1 MDYRS
6 LLRGQYVKFPRYIWT
21 LLMYRR
27 RTRNCLLL
35 VVYSVCV
42 YTVWNISFLHTEHSP
57 VADSVMSPSQSR
69 AAAAGRDVNND
80 VTVTTQRR
88 DVIVHVTWFYPP
100 NTSLRFHEA
109 MCLLA
114 VQRYVRPRKIL
125 LWYDAASTPPTGAWW
140 QFARQSVAHLLPVPY
155 QRPTSVYNRTL
166 MVPEHQSDVV
176 RLTVLEEFGGL
187 YVDLDVIIV
196 RPVDSLLSYDVIMG
210 AETPMM
216 LGSGFIFVTRTNATF
231 IRLWRQAY
239 ADNFD
244 DSDWNRHSVYV
255 PMELAKQHPN
265 LIHVEWFSINRP
277 NWNERQ
283 WLYTTGK
290 LWDWSEN
297 YAVHLWY
304 REHPTN
310 IAYDP
315 LTIRHLNTTTGEV
328 LRLIYYENPRLL
340 RVLPPVTNI
349 STIGVGNRQA
359 K

>member
-1 MDYRS
+1 MDDRS
-6 LLRGQYVKFPRYIWT
+6 LPSGQCVKLRGHIWT
-21 LLMYRR
+21 VLVYRR
-27 RTRNCLLL
+27 RSQHCLLL
-35 VVYSVCV
+35 IVYSICV
-42 YTVWNISFLHTEHSP
+42 YIVWNMSFLDTDHSSATNP
-57 VADSVMSPSQSR
+57 VTPQSQSR
-69 AAAAGRDVNND
+69 ATAAAGRGVNSD
-80 VTVTTQRR
+80 ITVDTHRR

-100 NTSLRFHEA
+100 RTVLRFHEA

-125 LWYDAASTPPTGAWW
+125 LWYDTMSTPPTGAWW

-166 MVPEHQSDVV
+166 AVPEHQSDVV
-176 RLTVLEEFGGL
+176 RLSVLQQFGGL
-187 YVDLDVIIV
+187 YVDLDVIII
-196 RPVDSLLSYDVIMG
+196 RPLHPLLSYDVVMG
-210 AETPMM
+210 AETPLM
-216 LGSGFIFVTRTNATF
+216 LGSGFILVNRINATF

-239 ADNFD
+239 SDNFD
-244 DSDWNRHSVYV
+244 DSDWNRHSAYV
-255 PMELAKQHPN
+255 PMELAQQHPN
-265 LIHVEWFSINRP
+265 LVHVEWFSINRP

-310 IAYDP
+310 ISYDP
-315 LTIRHLNTTTGEV
+315 LTIRHLNTTTAEV

-340 RVLPPVTNI
+340 PPVTNT
-349 STIGVGNRQA
+349 STDEFGNNSQRL
-359 K
+359 

>member
-1 MDYRS
+1 MDDRL
-6 LLRGQYVKFPRYIWT
+6 LLRGQCMKLWRHIWT
-21 LLMYRR
+21 VAVYRR
-27 RTRNCLLL
+27 RSRNCLLL
-35 VVYSVCV
+35 VVYGICV
-42 YTVWNISFLHTEHSP
+42 YIVWNISFLHINHSP
-57 VADSVMSPSQSR
+57 ITDSVTSPSQSR
-69 AAAAGRDVNND
+69 AAAAADRHVNGD
-80 VTVTTQRR
+80 VTVPTRRR
-88 DVIVHVTWFYPP
+88 DIVHVTWFYPP
-100 NTSLRFHEA
+100 RTALRFHEA

-114 VQRYVRPRKIL
+114 AQRYVRPRKIL
-125 LWYDAASTPPTGAWW
+125 LWYDAESTPPTGAWW

-166 MVPEHQSDVV
+166 VVPEHQSDVV

-196 RPVDSLLSYDVIMG
+196 RPLDSLLGYDVIMG
-210 AETPMM
+210 AETPQM

-244 DSDWNRHSVYV
+244 DSVWNRHSVYV
-255 PMELAKQHPN
+255 PMELAQQYPN
-265 LIHVEWFSINRP
+265 LVHVEWFSINRP

-290 LWDWSEN
+290 LWDWSAN

-304 REHPTN
+304 REHPRN
-310 IAYDP
+310 SVYDP

-328 LRLIYYENPRLL
+328 LRLIYYEDSRLL
-340 RVLPPVTNI
+340 PPITNT
-349 STIGVGNRQA
+349 STNEVNNTGG